1 MRDDQNQHDDND
13 DDPLEENVPSND
25 NFVDYPGLGRTTS
38 DISDFAA
45 EARRMAAE
53 RRLSEQMDQEEAPRI
68 EMGRAMIQIEI
79 QGGNAPLVLELEDQI
94 VIGRRDPSTKEA
106 PDIDLTPYGA
116 YQMGISRRHAIIRME
131 PPYIMLTDLGSR
143 NGTFVNGTK
152 LDAHQPTPI
161 GDGDEVRL
169 GKIMV
174 RVSIQSEDET

>member
-1 MRDDQNQHDDND
+1 MRDDQNQND
-13 DDPLEENVPSND
+13 HNDDPLEGHVPSND
-25 NFVDYPGLGRTTS
+25 EFLDDPSVGRTTS

-45 EARRMAAE
+45 EARRMATE
-53 RRLSEQMDQEEAPRI
+53 RQLSEQLDQEEAPRI

-79 QGGNAPLVLELEDQI
+79 QGGNAPLVLELEDEI
-94 VIGRRDPSTKEA
+94 VIGRRDPSTKEV

-116 YQMGISRRHAIIRME
+116 YQMGISRRHAIIRVE

-152 LDAHQPTPI
+152 LDAHHPTPI
-161 GDGDEVRL
+161 GDGDEVSL

-174 RVSIQSEDET
+174 RVSVQSEDET